1 MEEKALLMEKK
12 EETEE
17 EKEEEVKEG
26 TKEAEGK
33 LTRQHRQEQTDSTVD

>member
-1 MEEKALLMEKK
+1 MAVTCKM
-12 EETEE
+12 TQRGQGRCR
-17 EKEEEVKEG
+17 VKEG